1 MEWNG
6 AEWNVMQLFIRL
18 LVIIYLVNCIDG
30 SILPGVWTNTG
41 IPRSNNAGSKRLT
54 KGNVMSAS
62 MPAMEPFTAIISGS
76 KVPGVGF
83 MAVEWGTWM
92 VGWLDEFSKALDFC
106 FVFQYFGQ
114 LSALEDHFP
123 LWNGHRLGVD
133 TFFFWDTRHFFAWF
147 GLPTLV
153 WYWESW

>member
-83 MAVEWGTWM
+83 MAVE
-92 VGWLDEFSKALDFC
+92 
-106 FVFQYFGQ
+106 
-114 LSALEDHFP
+114 
-123 LWNGHRLGVD
+123 
-133 TFFFWDTRHFFAWF
+133 
-147 GLPTLV
+147 
-153 WYWESW
+153 